1 LSAYALWWPGDAFS
15 SSNSV
20 KALVASALANIRA
33 ARQGAV

>member
-1 LSAYALWWPGDAFS
+1 MRYGGRVTLFS